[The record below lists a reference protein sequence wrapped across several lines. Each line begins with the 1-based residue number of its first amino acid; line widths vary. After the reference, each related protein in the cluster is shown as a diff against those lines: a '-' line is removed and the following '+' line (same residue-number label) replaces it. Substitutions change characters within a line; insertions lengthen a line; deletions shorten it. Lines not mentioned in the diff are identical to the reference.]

1 MAMQEKRKTILVI
14 EDDCSLL
21 AAICDKI
28 QKSGFETIT
37 ARTVKQ
43 ALDCLSAASR
53 VDAIWLD
60 HYLLGKE
67 NGIDF
72 VEKVKCDGTKWK
84 NIPIFVVSNTAGPD
98 KVRSYIRLGILKYYI
113 KAEKRLED
121 IITDI
126 KMHI

>member
-1 MAMQEKRKTILVI
+1 MQSKQKIILAI
-14 EDDCSLL
+14 EDDQSLL

-28 QKSGFETIT
+28 RKNDFEVIT

-43 ALDCLSAASR
+43 ALDRLFSAPHI
-53 VDAIWLD
+53 DAIWLD

-72 VEKVKCDGTKWK
+72 MEKIRRDGAKWN
-84 NIPIFVVSNTAGPD
+84 NIPIFVVSNTVGPD
-98 KVRSYIRLGILKYYI
+98 KVQAYIRLGVTKYYI

-121 IITDI
+121 IIADI
-126 KMHI
+126 KMSI